1 MYGLQFLVSNQTNP
15 YWNIAVE
22 NYLLSL
28 PETEVVTLY
37 LWKNRRTVVI
47 GQNQNPFSEVN
58 VEALEADGGY
68 LMRRSTGGGAVYHD
82 DGNINFSFV
91 VPKALYDQTRQFR
104 VIQRAVESFG
114 LHTELSGRN
123 DILVDCLPACG
134 GNPRNPDNRLNEIS
148 QDSFGPDKS
157 WKSKGNLQD
166 FQDFAERENSMRK
179 FSGNAFSK
187 GRYQDLHHG
196 TILIKGNMEDLQR
209 YLKPKPAK
217 LQKHGVASVR
227 SRVVNLSELNPEITS
242 DSIIPRLKE
251 AFLSEYSDGYAG
263 VPPAL
268 PADFSEIIQR
278 PEVCALYEQ
287 FASPEWKY
295 GRWRS
300 FTAQRTAQFDWGGV
314 ELSLT
319 IDNDVITDVQL
330 ASDALDLAALDEA
343 RRLLTGADVKKR
355 PPTASAIVNDILS
368 LVYD

>member
-1 MYGLQFLVSNQTNP
+1 MKLQFIVSDQTNP

-47 GQNQNPFSEVN
+47 GQNQNPFSECN

-68 LMRRSTGGGAVYHD
+68 LMRRRTGGGAVYHD

-91 VPKALYDQTRQFR
+91 VPKSYYDQARQFS
-104 VIQRAVESFG
+104 VIQRAVAAFG
-114 LHTELSGRN
+114 IASELSGRN
-123 DILVDCLPACG
+123 DILTEG
-134 GNPRNPDNRLNEIS
+134 
-148 QDSFGPDKS
+148 
-157 WKSKGNLQD
+157 
-166 FQDFAERENSMRK
+166 RK

-227 SRVVNLSELNPEITS
+227 SRVVNLSELNAEVTSESIVPHLRSAFEEVYGGKATEI
-242 DSIIPRLKE
+242 
-251 AFLSEYSDGYAG
+251 A
-263 VPPAL
+263 
-268 PADFSEIIQR
+268 FSEIISR
-278 PEVCALYEQ
+278 PEVKTLYEG

-300 FTAQRTAQFDWGGV
+300 FTAQRSAQFDWGGV
-314 ELSLT
+314 ELQLT
-319 IDNDVITDVQL
+319 VSDGIIHDVQI
-330 ASDALDLAALDEA
+330 ATDALDLAALDEA
-343 RRLLTGADVKKR
+343 RRLLDGATTKQR
-355 PPTASAIVNDILS
+355 PLSGNAVVNDILS
-368 LVYD
+368 LVY